1 MGNKDWSHL
10 RNEHQSRFS
19 KGQPKE
25 APLEKGSPEK
35 LEDTLA
41 KEPEVLEVPAF
52 QEEVKQEEERKD
64 KSAIGVKEE
73 SYDPKEGSFATPED
87 ESAQVVH
94 TTPLTEEARSET
106 PAQDTIGQS
115 PSAEKKVEHQGGSRL
130 ISEADLASI
139 GMDNH
144 QDTRS
149 HSDTMESSPSSSKEG
164 IGSLLRFFGW
174 FALLMAFVFVLQ
186 NEVNKSSSS
195 SSSSEGINGLSRDG
209 IRTEY
214 LTSENSSY
222 IASANEFQFQPTYE
236 KAMSLIPNFA
246 VEEKKTSFGTV
257 DPQDVVAALG
267 KARSGEAT
275 YSDSSSS
282 PFLLTLDYQ
291 SKDADGKVL
300 LEKTGAFYR
309 ISLLSLKHLKSDRFA
324 NKNGSLTKDDFATI
338 KVGMPYLDLL
348 NTVGI
353 PDEIDVSGLLGYGE
367 APSFTYR
374 LSDSQTVQIHF
385 DSRQTIKDIKSKEVA
400 TTPASSTSTAQ

>member
-25 APLEKGSPEK
+25 APLEKESPEK

-41 KEPEVLEVPAF
+41 KEPEVVEVPAF

-64 KSAIGVKEE
+64 EPAIGVKEE

-87 ESAQVVH
+87 ESAQVVLA
-94 TTPLTEEARSET
+94 TPLTEEARSET

-222 IASANEFQFQPTYE
+222 IASANEFQFQLTYE

-353 PDEIDVSGLLGYGE
+353 PDEIYVSGLLGYGE

>member
-1 MGNKDWSHL
+1 MDDQRTDIKAAS
-10 RNEHQSRFS
+10 S
-19 KGQPKE
+19 
-25 APLEKGSPEK
+25 
-35 LEDTLA
+35 
-41 KEPEVLEVPAF
+41 
-52 QEEVKQEEERKD
+52 
-64 KSAIGVKEE
+64 
-73 SYDPKEGSFATPED
+73 
-87 ESAQVVH
+87 
-94 TTPLTEEARSET
+94 
-106 PAQDTIGQS
+106 
-115 PSAEKKVEHQGGSRL
+115 HQGGSRL

-149 HSDTMESSPSSSKEG
+149 HSDTMESSLSSSKEG

-174 FALLMAFVFVLQ
+174 FALLVAFVFVLQ
-186 NEVNKSSSS
+186 NTGNKDLSSSS
-195 SSSSEGINGLSRDG
+195 SSNGADSFSRNS
-209 IRTEY
+209 IRKEY
-214 LTSENSSY
+214 LNSENSSY
-222 IASANEFQFQPTYE
+222 VASAKEVQFETTYE
-236 KAMSLIPNFA
+236 KAMSLIPDFA
-246 VEEKKTSFGTV
+246 VDDKKTSFGTV
-257 DPQDVVAALG
+257 DPKDIVAALG
-267 KARSGEAT
+267 KATRGEAS

-291 SKDADGKVL
+291 SKDADGKIL

-309 ISLLSLKHLKSDRFA
+309 ISFLSLKHLKSDRFA
-324 NKNGSLTKDDFATI
+324 NKNGSLTKDDFTTI

-353 PDEIDVSGLLGYGE
+353 PDEIYVSGLLGYGE

>member
-1 MGNKDWSHL
+1 MGKKDWSHL
-10 RNEHQSRFS
+10 RNEHKSRFA
-19 KGQPKE
+19 KRQ
-25 APLEKGSPEK
+25 LEEETSLVKSSTSTNQSIENRDEW
-35 LEDTLA
+35 LEDTLL
-41 KEPEVLEVPAF
+41 KETEVIESSVFPEPVKQVEEPKNQPALGTEKAIDEQKEVLLEDSPDRPLTSQPPTRDAIEQF
-52 QEEVKQEEERKD
+52 PKGEER
-64 KSAIGVKEE
+64 
-73 SYDPKEGSFATPED
+73 
-87 ESAQVVH
+87 
-94 TTPLTEEARSET
+94 
-106 PAQDTIGQS
+106 
-115 PSAEKKVEHQGGSRL
+115 VEHQGGSRL

-149 HSDTMESSPSSSKEG
+149 HSDTMASSPSSSKEG

-174 FALLMAFVFVLQ
+174 FALFMAFVFVLQ

>member
-1 MGNKDWSHL
+1 MDDQRTDIKAAS
-10 RNEHQSRFS
+10 S
-19 KGQPKE
+19 
-25 APLEKGSPEK
+25 
-35 LEDTLA
+35 
-41 KEPEVLEVPAF
+41 
-52 QEEVKQEEERKD
+52 
-64 KSAIGVKEE
+64 
-73 SYDPKEGSFATPED
+73 
-87 ESAQVVH
+87 
-94 TTPLTEEARSET
+94 
-106 PAQDTIGQS
+106 
-115 PSAEKKVEHQGGSRL
+115 HQGGSRL

-139 GMDNH
+139 AMDNH

-174 FALLMAFVFVLQ
+174 FALFMAFVFVLQ

-236 KAMSLIPNFA
+236 KAMSLIPDFA

-267 KARSGEAT
+267 KARSGEAK

-291 SKDADGKVL
+291 SKDADGKIL

-309 ISLLSLKHLKSDRFA
+309 ISFLSLKHLKSDRFA
-324 NKNGSLTKDDFATI
+324 NKNGSLTKDDFTTI

-385 DSRQTIKDIKSKEVA
+385 DSRQTIKDIKSKEEA

>member
-1 MGNKDWSHL
+1 MGKKDWSHL
-10 RNEHQSRFS
+10 RNEHKSRFA
-19 KGQPKE
+19 KRQ
-25 APLEKGSPEK
+25 LEEETSLVKSSTSTNQSIENRDEW
-35 LEDTLA
+35 LEDTLL
-41 KEPEVLEVPAF
+41 KETEVIESSVFPEPVKQVEEPKNQPALGTEKAIDEQKEVLLEDSPDRPLTSQPPTQDAIEQF
-52 QEEVKQEEERKD
+52 PKGEER
-64 KSAIGVKEE
+64 
-73 SYDPKEGSFATPED
+73 
-87 ESAQVVH
+87 
-94 TTPLTEEARSET
+94 
-106 PAQDTIGQS
+106 
-115 PSAEKKVEHQGGSRL
+115 VEHQGGSRL

-149 HSDTMESSPSSSKEG
+149 HSDTMASSPSSSKEG

-174 FALLMAFVFVLQ
+174 FALFMAFVFVLQ

-353 PDEIDVSGLLGYGE
+353 PDEIYVSGLLGYGE

>member
-1 MGNKDWSHL
+1 MDDQRTDIKAAS
-10 RNEHQSRFS
+10 S
-19 KGQPKE
+19 
-25 APLEKGSPEK
+25 
-35 LEDTLA
+35 
-41 KEPEVLEVPAF
+41 
-52 QEEVKQEEERKD
+52 
-64 KSAIGVKEE
+64 
-73 SYDPKEGSFATPED
+73 
-87 ESAQVVH
+87 
-94 TTPLTEEARSET
+94 
-106 PAQDTIGQS
+106 
-115 PSAEKKVEHQGGSRL
+115 HQGGSRL

-149 HSDTMESSPSSSKEG
+149 HSDTMASSPSSSKEG

-174 FALLMAFVFVLQ
+174 FALFMAFVFVLQ

-222 IASANEFQFQPTYE
+222 IASVNEFQFQPTYE

-324 NKNGSLTKDDFATI
+324 NKNGSLRRTI
-338 KVGMPYLDLL
+338 LP
-348 NTVGI
+348 
-353 PDEIDVSGLLGYGE
+353 
-367 APSFTYR
+367 
-374 LSDSQTVQIHF
+374 LSRSECLI
-385 DSRQTIKDIKSKEVA
+385 
-400 TTPASSTSTAQ
+400 

>member
-1 MGNKDWSHL
+1 MDDQRTDIKAAS
-10 RNEHQSRFS
+10 S
-19 KGQPKE
+19 
-25 APLEKGSPEK
+25 
-35 LEDTLA
+35 
-41 KEPEVLEVPAF
+41 
-52 QEEVKQEEERKD
+52 
-64 KSAIGVKEE
+64 
-73 SYDPKEGSFATPED
+73 
-87 ESAQVVH
+87 
-94 TTPLTEEARSET
+94 
-106 PAQDTIGQS
+106 
-115 PSAEKKVEHQGGSRL
+115 HQGGSRL

-174 FALLMAFVFVLQ
+174 FALLVAFVFVLQ
-186 NEVNKSSSS
+186 NTGNKDLSSSS
-195 SSSSEGINGLSRDG
+195 SSNGADSFSRNS
-209 IRTEY
+209 IRKEY
-214 LTSENSSY
+214 LNSENSSY
-222 IASANEFQFQPTYE
+222 VASAKEVQFETTYE
-236 KAMSLIPNFA
+236 KAMSLIPDFA
-246 VEEKKTSFGTV
+246 VDDKKTSFGTV
-257 DPQDVVAALG
+257 DPKDIVAALG

-348 NTVGI
+348 NSVGI
-353 PDEIDVSGLLGYGE
+353 PDEVDVSGFLGYGE
-367 APSFTYR
+367 APTFTYR
-374 LSDSQTVQIHF
+374 LADSQTVQIQF
-385 DSRQTIKDIKSKEVA
+385 DSRQTIKDITPKVEAS
-400 TTPASSTSTAQ
+400 TPASSSTPTAQ

>member
-41 KEPEVLEVPAF
+41 KEPEVVEVPAF

-64 KSAIGVKEE
+64 EPAIGVKEE

-87 ESAQVVH
+87 ESAQVVLA
-94 TTPLTEEARSET
+94 TPLTEEARSET
-106 PAQDTIGQS
+106 PAQNTIGQS

-149 HSDTMESSPSSSKEG
+149 HSDTMASSPSSSKEG

-174 FALLMAFVFVLQ
+174 FALFMAFVFVLQ

-353 PDEIDVSGLLGYGE
+353 PDEIYVSGLLGYGE

>member
-1 MGNKDWSHL
+1 MDDQRTDIKAAS
-10 RNEHQSRFS
+10 S
-19 KGQPKE
+19 
-25 APLEKGSPEK
+25 
-35 LEDTLA
+35 
-41 KEPEVLEVPAF
+41 
-52 QEEVKQEEERKD
+52 
-64 KSAIGVKEE
+64 
-73 SYDPKEGSFATPED
+73 
-87 ESAQVVH
+87 
-94 TTPLTEEARSET
+94 
-106 PAQDTIGQS
+106 
-115 PSAEKKVEHQGGSRL
+115 HQGGSRL
-130 ISEADLASI
+130 ISEADLASL

-144 QDTRS
+144 QDTSS
-149 HSDTMESSPSSSKEG
+149 HSDMMESSPSSSKEG

-174 FALLMAFVFVLQ
+174 FALLVAFVFVLQ
-186 NEVNKSSSS
+186 NTGNKDLSSSS
-195 SSSSEGINGLSRDG
+195 SSNGADSFSRNS
-209 IRTEY
+209 IRKEY
-214 LTSENSSY
+214 LNSENSSY
-222 IASANEFQFQPTYE
+222 VASAKEVQFETTYE
-236 KAMSLIPNFA
+236 KAMSLIPDFA
-246 VEEKKTSFGTV
+246 VDDKKTSFGTV
-257 DPQDVVAALG
+257 DPKDIVAALG
-267 KARSGEAT
+267 KATRGEAS

>member
-1 MGNKDWSHL
+1 MDDQRTDIKAAS
-10 RNEHQSRFS
+10 S
-19 KGQPKE
+19 
-25 APLEKGSPEK
+25 
-35 LEDTLA
+35 
-41 KEPEVLEVPAF
+41 
-52 QEEVKQEEERKD
+52 
-64 KSAIGVKEE
+64 
-73 SYDPKEGSFATPED
+73 
-87 ESAQVVH
+87 
-94 TTPLTEEARSET
+94 
-106 PAQDTIGQS
+106 
-115 PSAEKKVEHQGGSRL
+115 HQGGSRL
-130 ISEADLASI
+130 ISEADLASL

-144 QDTRS
+144 QDTSS
-149 HSDTMESSPSSSKEG
+149 HSDMMESPPSSSKEG

-236 KAMSLIPNFA
+236 KAMSLIPDFA

-275 YSDSSSS
+275 YSGSSSS

-353 PDEIDVSGLLGYGE
+353 PDEIYVSGLLGYGE

>member
-1 MGNKDWSHL
+1 
-10 RNEHQSRFS
+10 
-19 KGQPKE
+19 
-25 APLEKGSPEK
+25 
-35 LEDTLA
+35 
-41 KEPEVLEVPAF
+41 
-52 QEEVKQEEERKD
+52 
-64 KSAIGVKEE
+64 
-73 SYDPKEGSFATPED
+73 
-87 ESAQVVH
+87 
-94 TTPLTEEARSET
+94 
-106 PAQDTIGQS
+106 
-115 PSAEKKVEHQGGSRL
+115 
-130 ISEADLASI
+130 
-139 GMDNH
+139 
-144 QDTRS
+144 
-149 HSDTMESSPSSSKEG
+149 
-164 IGSLLRFFGW
+164 
-174 FALLMAFVFVLQ
+174 MAFVFVLQ

-275 YSDSSSS
+275 YSGSSSS

-338 KVGMPYLDLL
+338 KVEMPYLDLL

-353 PDEIDVSGLLGYGE
+353 PDEIYVSGLLGYGE
-367 APSFTYR
+367 APSFNYR

>member
-1 MGNKDWSHL
+1 MGKKDWSHL
-10 RNEHQSRFS
+10 RNEHKSRFA
-19 KGQPKE
+19 KRQ
-25 APLEKGSPEK
+25 LEEETSLVKSSTSTNQSIENRDEW
-35 LEDTLA
+35 LEDTLL
-41 KEPEVLEVPAF
+41 KETEVIESSVFPEPVKQVEEPKNQPALGTEKAIDEQKEVLLEDSPDRPLTSQPPTQDAIEQF
-52 QEEVKQEEERKD
+52 PKGEER
-64 KSAIGVKEE
+64 
-73 SYDPKEGSFATPED
+73 
-87 ESAQVVH
+87 
-94 TTPLTEEARSET
+94 
-106 PAQDTIGQS
+106 
-115 PSAEKKVEHQGGSRL
+115 VEHQGGSRL

-222 IASANEFQFQPTYE
+222 IASTNEFQFQPTYE

-267 KARSGEAT
+267 KARSGEAK
-275 YSDSSSS
+275 YSGSSSS

-353 PDEIDVSGLLGYGE
+353 PDEIYVSGLLGYGE